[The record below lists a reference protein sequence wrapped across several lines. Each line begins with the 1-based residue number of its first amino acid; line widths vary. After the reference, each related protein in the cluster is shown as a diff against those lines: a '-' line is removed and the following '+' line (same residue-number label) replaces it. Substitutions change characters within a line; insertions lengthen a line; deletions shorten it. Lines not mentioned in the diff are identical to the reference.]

1 MIPYV
6 TEAMLH
12 PQFWTEH
19 MRGEAATAVHDTVAI
34 NQGMS
39 RSPALVPIKMVA
51 QALLDGHG
59 PGEFVREPD
68 PLPDGFGSGGVS
80 RDDSWKARTRANA
93 VLKPFKA
100 RLGFAV
106 RRAALRSWPT
116 KGRVF
121 RTVFDREFDQLQQTR
136 IAVFEPVA
144 ILGQSQDEAWFLV
157 QSSIYQGWVLQDS
170 VAWTDSEMFARFQAV
185 GEAVVITK
193 PNQAVEPSPYDGDF
207 DPHLAGTGTIL
218 PWAGHG
224 LRVPSQEELHHEMV
238 FWPMR
243 KEDGSLAVR
252 PALLPK
258 GPGVSRGFLPA
269 TRSHLLHSAFGMLG
283 ERYGWGDSFDR
294 HDCSS
299 FARDA
304 FRTLGIFL
312 PRNTAAQ
319 EQAVSPR
326 VTLSG
331 SYSQRL
337 AQLDWALPGDLL
349 FMKGHVMVYLG
360 RDQGR
365 PYVLH
370 AFVGF
375 RHEEVLHLVNQVM
388 VFPLDLLLRSQ
399 DAPYLEAV
407 TSAGRVLA

>member
-12 PQFWTEH
+12 PEFWTEQ
-19 MRGEAATAVHDTVAI
+19 MSGEAATAVHDAVAI

-39 RSPALVPIKMVA
+39 RSPALVPVKTVA

-59 PGEFVREPD
+59 PGGFVRAPD
-68 PLPDGFGSGGVS
+68 PLPDGFGSGGAA
-80 RDDSWKARTRANA
+80 RDDSCKEKTRTNA

-100 RLGFAV
+100 LLGFAV

-116 KGRVF
+116 EGQVF
-121 RTVFDREFDQLQQTR
+121 RTVADREFDQLQQTR

-185 GEAVVITK
+185 GEVVVITK

-224 LRVPSQEELHHEMV
+224 QTVPSQEKLH
-238 FWPMR
+238 
-243 KEDGSLAVR
+243 

-319 EQAVSPR
+319 EQAVGPR
-326 VTLSG
+326 VMLSG

-375 RHEEVLHLVNQVM
+375 RHEG
-388 VFPLDLLLRSQ
+388 
-399 DAPYLEAV
+399 V
-407 TSAGRVLA
+407 TI